1 MQVSVVVQKMNGT
14 GFCAKTI
21 SPPLLSVIGPTR
33 DAALS
38 TLRDQLTEQFA
49 EQEFVSL
56 EVPVRCETHWQPT
69 PKPTLQNEP
78 HPWAACAGM
87 FKDHP
92 LMDEVLENMKEY
104 RELRNRELD
113 QLTE

>member
-1 MQVSVVVQKMNGT
+1 MQVSVVVQKMKDT

-33 DAALS
+33 DAARS

-56 EVPVRCETHWQPT
+56 EVPVRSETQWQPT
-69 PKPTLQNEP
+69 PKPTLQNES

-92 LMDEVLENMKEY
+92 LMDEVLENMKKY

>member
-33 DAALS
+33 DAALA

-56 EVPVRCETHWQPT
+56 EVPVRSETQWQPT
-69 PKPTLQNEP
+69 PKPTLQNES

-87 FKDHP
+87 FKDDP
-92 LMDEVLENMKEY
+92 DYAEVIEHMKTY
-104 RELRNRELD
+104 REQRNRELD
-113 QLTE
+113 ALVD